1 MIDSIDIKLIYSD
14 SYIVIGIV
22 MVNITR
28 VYGDCKYTSMG
39 LSTNLSPDC
48 LKLVTYPF
56 PTATVYPWNSQC
68 SLETHLPTPT
78 EGRVYVSWCGKRNVN
93 ADLMVIHFTSSQS
106 NDQ

>member
-56 PTATVYPWNSQC
+56 PKATVYPWNSQC

-78 EGRVYVSWCGKRNVN
+78 EGRVYVSWCGKRDVN
-93 ADLMVIHFTSSQS
+93 TDLNNIYIERINQW
-106 NDQ
+106 

>member
-1 MIDSIDIKLIYSD
+1 MIDSIGIKLIYSD

-56 PTATVYPWNSQC
+56 P
-68 SLETHLPTPT
+68 
-78 EGRVYVSWCGKRNVN
+78 
-93 ADLMVIHFTSSQS
+93 QS
-106 NDQ
+106 YI